1 MFASLCD
8 FWVSYLNLDGG
19 VYAAAAQ
26 LIGLIALTVSF
37 ISFQSKTQKAIM
49 IMQVVSTCLFAVHF
63 YMLGAFSGMLLNIA
77 ACLRSFIFSFRNKY
91 KWAASPFWAVFF
103 ILVCAVLSLMSVFG
117 GEGAAALLPL
127 GGMILT
133 TFAGRCREA
142 SKVRLLTILNS
153 PFWLSYN
160 LLSGSIPG
168 VLTEILVSGS
178 IIIGMIRLDRK
189 KGTCAEADNSL
200 K

>member
-1 MFASLCD
+1 MGGLAFL
-8 FWVSYLNLDGG
+8 GG
-19 VYAAAAQ
+19 V
-26 LIGLIALTVSF
+26 
-37 ISFQSKTQKAIM
+37 
-49 IMQVVSTCLFAVHF
+49 F
-63 YMLGAFSGMLLNIA
+63 YPGMR
-77 ACLRSFIFSFRNKY
+77 C
-91 KWAASPFWAVFF
+91 
-103 ILVCAVLSLMSVFG
+103 LSLMSVFG